1 MINKRRLSAV
11 ILTAL
16 VFAVV
21 MTSLFVV
28 AHGADHDCTGDNCP
42 VCALIS
48 VCRSTLKTLAG
59 AAAAA
64 AVFALVR
71 AFSDAVCLC
80 RAAAKNK
87 TPIQLKVKLLD

>member
-1 MINKRRLSAV
+1 MMNKRRLSAV

-48 VCRSTLKTLAG
+48 VCRNTLKTLAD
-59 AAAAA
+59 AA
-64 AVFALVR
+64 AVLAVLACVC
-71 AFSDAVCLC
+71 AFSRAGCFC
-80 RAAAKNK
+80 RAAAENK